1 MTREALDL
9 KISGVVQGV
18 GFRPFVYR
26 EAKKRDITGWVLN
39 DVEGVRVHA
48 EGETLPLDRF
58 VLALSE
64 EAPAAAQISEIEI
77 AEVPVQG
84 LDAFEIRFSDAAE
97 QGETTLVSPDLA
109 TCDACVEELF
119 DPNNRRYHYPFI
131 NCTNCGPRFT
141 IMRKLPYD
149 RPETSM
155 AQFAM
160 CPACQEEYSD
170 PADRRFHAQPDAC
183 FECGPEIGWIE
194 SGCADGLSPEGIS
207 WAKNVEES
215 DEIFHRAAK
224 LIEEG
229 GIVAVKGLGGYHLV
243 CDAANESALAA
254 LRQRKHRPGK
264 AFAVMVASAEE
275 ARTLCEVNDA
285 EARQLTSPA
294 RPIVLL
300 RKRPDATFAKG
311 LADNLPELGVMLP
324 TTPVQHL
331 LLHEC
336 GGMLVMTSGNIHDEP
351 IVIDEETAFSQLAGV
366 ADAFLV
372 NNREIVG
379 RYDDSV
385 IRILNGGAAGDIV
398 QFIRRARGYAP
409 LPISAP
415 CPEGTSE
422 ELLAVGPEQKSALTY
437 ARADKAF
444 VSQHVGDLESAAVFD
459 VWNETRRRYASLL
472 HFEPKRI
479 VCDYHPEY
487 LSTKW
492 ALSQNLPITRVQHHH
507 AHILSV
513 MGENNLEGPVCGFA
527 FDGTGYGLDGAIWG
541 GEVLLS
547 NLQAYERFVNF
558 AYIPLPGGAAAIKD
572 PARIAYGALWSFDLL
587 EHEQAKKFV
596 SECVPNAE
604 VFEQMI
610 EKGLNTPE
618 TSSVGRI
625 FDAASA
631 LLGVCTHPCYE
642 GEAAILLEAA
652 AHKAQAEAAGLPAE
666 DERYRIGFIKNTA
679 TENSTAADTSVLLMD
694 VAPVFAAMLDDM
706 HASVPTPVIAA
717 RFHSAFVDAIVNVAE
732 LVRAT
737 YGIEIM
743 ALAGGVF
750 MNRYLMERTL
760 ARLQER
766 GFTVALNKELPPNDA
781 SISYGQAVLGL
792 QAQHEE

>member
-1 MTREALDL
+1 M
-9 KISGVVQGV
+9 
-18 GFRPFVYR
+18 
-26 EAKKRDITGWVLN
+26 
-39 DVEGVRVHA
+39 
-48 EGETLPLDRF
+48 
-58 VLALSE
+58 
-64 EAPAAAQISEIEI
+64 
-77 AEVPVQG
+77 
-84 LDAFEIRFSDAAE
+84 
-97 QGETTLVSPDLA
+97 
-109 TCDACVEELF
+109 
-119 DPNNRRYHYPFI
+119 
-131 NCTNCGPRFT
+131 
-141 IMRKLPYD
+141 
-149 RPETSM
+149 
-155 AQFAM
+155 
-160 CPACQEEYSD
+160 
-170 PADRRFHAQPDAC
+170 
-183 FECGPEIGWIE
+183 
-194 SGCADGLSPEGIS
+194 
-207 WAKNVEES
+207 
-215 DEIFHRAAK
+215 
-224 LIEEG
+224 
-229 GIVAVKGLGGYHLV
+229 
-243 CDAANESALAA
+243 
-254 LRQRKHRPGK
+254 
-264 AFAVMVASAEE
+264 
-275 ARTLCEVNDA
+275 
-285 EARQLTSPA
+285 
-294 RPIVLL
+294 
-300 RKRPDATFAKG
+300 
-311 LADNLPELGVMLP
+311 
-324 TTPVQHL
+324 
-331 LLHEC
+331 
-336 GGMLVMTSGNIHDEP
+336 
-351 IVIDEETAFSQLAGV
+351 
-366 ADAFLV
+366 
-372 NNREIVG
+372 
-379 RYDDSV
+379 
-385 IRILNGGAAGDIV
+385 
-398 QFIRRARGYAP
+398 
-409 LPISAP
+409 
-415 CPEGTSE
+415 
-422 ELLAVGPEQKSALTY
+422 AVGPEQKSTLTY
-437 ARADKAF
+437 ARAGKAF

-459 VWNETRRRYASLL
+459 AWSETRRRYASLL

-492 ALSQNLPITRVQHHH
+492 ALSQNLPITRAQHHH

-572 PARIAYGALWSFDLL
+572 PVRIAYGALWSFDLL

-625 FDAASA
+625 FDAAAA

-706 HASVPTPVIAA
+706 QGLVPTPVIAA
-717 RFHSAFVDAIVNVAE
+717 RFHSAFVDAVVNVAE